1 MDVEDGTLIAWI
13 YPSDAAALRG
23 NRVGAQTPI
32 GPPVPLSPSE
42 PRCVVL
48 LWCTL
53 LDTRGRSA
61 AVFPAESRVKGSL
74 RCHALRTPALRP
86 RLPSFLIKVS
96 SYRSTPSPSSPF
108 TPPRLVSRTYH
119 PLLPSRPSTHSG
131 TPQQDSKKT
140 QETMSAESN
149 HSAQKYDEEKGVDPA
164 GVQADVVPVHAS
176 NDGVK
181 REGGV
186 IGKVS
191 SDFSLAREEG
201 SSDGDPL

>member
-1 MDVEDGTLIAWI
+1 MDVEDGILIAWI

-42 PRCVVL
+42 PRYVVL

-96 SYRSTPSPSSPF
+96 SSRSTPSRSSPF

-131 TPQQDSKKT
+131 TPQQDSKK
-140 QETMSAESN
+140 N
-149 HSAQKYDEEKGVDPA
+149 PRDDERRIKPLGSEVRRGEGRRPCRRA
-164 GVQADVVPVHAS
+164 GRCRPRACVERRCQA
-176 NDGVK
+176 
-181 REGGV
+181 
-186 IGKVS
+186 
-191 SDFSLAREEG
+191 
-201 SSDGDPL
+201 